1 MRFSIIHGGTAETLL
16 LWVWLLLLVLPD
28 TDPAQV
34 GCDQLGHAGVLG
46 EAVDSPRPWS
56 VVQLGLQ
63 TSLDQVPAVDLPILT
78 ATEYKLVS
86 VVQST
91 VQPVLTVDMTGVL

>member
-1 MRFSIIHGGTAETLL
+1 MMFSIIHGGTAETLL
-16 LWVWLLLLVLPD
+16 FRVWLLLLVLPD

-34 GCDQLGHAGVLG
+34 GCDQLGQAGVLG
-46 EAVDSPRPWS
+46 EAVDSPCSWS

-91 VQPVLTVDMTGVL
+91 VQSVLTVYVASVL

>member
-1 MRFSIIHGGTAETLL
+1 M
-16 LWVWLLLLVLPD
+16 
-28 TDPAQV
+28 
-34 GCDQLGHAGVLG
+34 LG

-63 TSLDQVPAVDLPILT
+63 YSLDQVPAVDLPILS

-91 VQPVLTVDMTGVL
+91 VQSVLTVYVASVF

>member
-1 MRFSIIHGGTAETLL
+1 MMFSIIHGGTAETLL
-16 LWVWLLLLVLPD
+16 FRVWLLLLVLPD

-56 VVQLGLQ
+56 VVQHGLQ
-63 TSLDQVPAVDLPILT
+63 YSLDQVPAVNLPILS

-91 VQPVLTVDMTGVL
+91 VQSVLTVYVASVL